1 MKGIILS
8 GGMGT
13 RLYPLT
19 VSLSKQILPI
29 FDKPMIYYPLS
40 VLMLANIREILII
53 SSPQHI
59 EMYRALFGDGSRLG
73 LQIEYAIQPRPEGV
87 AQAFVIGEP
96 FVNHQPCALIFGD
109 NFFYGYGLT
118 GRLEEAGK
126 LTDGGLVFAYYVR
139 DPERYGVV
147 ELDAHGNAI
156 SIEEKPQHPKSR
168 YAVTGLYFYDGN
180 VVDVTKTLKPSYRG
194 ELEITDVNNIY
205 LQQRKLKVET
215 LGRGVAWLDTG
226 THESL
231 LEASNFVQTIEHRQ
245 GLKVACLEEI
255 AYRKGYIN
263 ADQVLQVA
271 NYSKDN
277 AYCQYLRQLIEE
289 H

>member
-1 MKGIILS
+1 MA
-8 GGMGT
+8 MGSPAAWKKPADSPMVDWYLPTMCATPNATAWWSWT
-13 RLYPLT
+13 RTATPS
-19 VSLSKQILPI
+19 VSRRNRNTQ
-29 FDKPMIYYPLS
+29 
-40 VLMLANIREILII
+40 
-53 SSPQHI
+53 
-59 EMYRALFGDGSRLG
+59 
-73 LQIEYAIQPRPEGV
+73 
-87 AQAFVIGEP
+87 
-96 FVNHQPCALIFGD
+96 
-109 NFFYGYGLT
+109 
-118 GRLEEAGK
+118 
-126 LTDGGLVFAYYVR
+126 
-139 DPERYGVV
+139 
-147 ELDAHGNAI
+147 
-156 SIEEKPQHPKSR
+156 SR

-277 AYCQYLRQLIEE
+277 AYCQYLRQLVEE